1 MAAHPELVKA
11 LIDAAA
17 AAFQAH
23 GDYAGVDEVA
33 QRVATA
39 TGQSRIARPDDR
51 RAVLGAADKL
61 VHLRGAGGSGTR
73 VITCAWRAR

>member
-1 MAAHPELVKA
+1 MAADPELVKA

-23 GDYAGVDEVA
+23 GDHAGVDEVA

-39 TGQSRIARPDDR
+39 TGQSRIARPITG
-51 RAVLGAADKL
+51 AVLGVADKL
-61 VHLRGAGGSGTR
+61 VHRRGAGCSGTR
-73 VITCAWRAR
+73 VITCAWRPR

>member
-1 MAAHPELVKA
+1 MAADPELVKA

-39 TGQSRIARPDDR
+39 TGQSRIARPIT
-51 RAVLGAADKL
+51 GARCWAL
-61 VHLRGAGGSGTR
+61 LTSSCICAARGA
-73 VITCAWRAR
+73 VEPV